1 MERKTPEERA
11 TEKAIKYFSG
21 PGFRA
26 TEEQVKDTFAY
37 SRFLLREY
45 WSDVFNGLCE
55 DLRIPQLGALLIR
68 FIEWLARML
77 QRKGVKVY
85 WNCLLKRN
93 KNFLK

>member
-1 MERKTPEERA
+1 MERTTPEERA
-11 TEKAIKYFSG
+11 TERAINYFSG

-55 DLRIPQLGALLIR
+55 DLRIPQLGALLVR
-68 FIEWLARML
+68 FMERLA
-77 QRKGVKVY
+77 K
-85 WNCLLKRN
+85 LLKR
-93 KNFLK
+93 KR

>member
-1 MERKTPEERA
+1 MERTTPEERA
-11 TEKAIKYFSG
+11 TERAINYFSG

-55 DLRIPQLGALLIR
+55 AFRIPQLGALLVR
-68 FIEWLARML
+68 FMERLA
-77 QRKGVKVY
+77 K
-85 WNCLLKRN
+85 LLKR
-93 KNFLK
+93 KR